1 MTLMSLIR
9 GKRSRGEGGNSLNE
23 NVRLQESAAPWKHD
37 SHSVK
42 DGKPNPTTSA
52 HTILFLNV
60 IWVLNMVPVLRLL
73 RPASTSSQH
82 YCDCLTQTSA
92 VPSVITVSAV
102 TSQPGSGER

>member
-37 SHSVK
+37 SHSV
-42 DGKPNPTTSA
+42 NPTTSA

-73 RPASTSSQH
+73 RPLARLH
-82 YCDCLTQTSA
+82 LISA
-92 VPSVITVSAV
+92 LL
-102 TSQPGSGER
+102 